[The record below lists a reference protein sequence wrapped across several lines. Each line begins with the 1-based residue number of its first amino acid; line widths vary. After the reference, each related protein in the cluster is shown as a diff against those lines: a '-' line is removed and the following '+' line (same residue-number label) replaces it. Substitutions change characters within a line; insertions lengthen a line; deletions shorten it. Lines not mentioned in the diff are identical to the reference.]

1 MRSAAMKLRLTAAV
15 LAFLAAGVA
24 QAKVTNIADYKD
36 TLSAR
41 TVEEPAETTCS
52 EACGGYD
59 LTTLICPEGQV
70 LTDCPVEGCSYYH
83 KCETDSGE

>member
-1 MRSAAMKLRLTAAV
+1 MKKILTIAV
-15 LAFLAAGVA
+15 CLFLAASVV

-41 TVEEPAETTCS
+41 TVEEPTTTTCS
-52 EACGGYD
+52 EACSGYD

-70 LTDCPVEGCSYYH
+70 LGDCPADGCSYYH
-83 KCETDSGE
+83 RCESDNE